1 MLCFVEALIE
11 ISVSKSLNDHK
22 SLTKLAEEALS
33 VNAREGLR
41 SIEKVR
47 KHVDGINMG
56 IVKRNEMRKQQNLK
70 RQVYIEEKAK
80 ELLKE
85 EEEKE
90 KKRIQEKKEMEEKRK
105 KNKIKLQRI
114 SAIKKKK
121 EEEQTAEKQKLKSI
135 EDRERQQRQ
144 EALKYV
150 KIRNEERAKK
160 RSDRMEAKRIEAA
173 KAKEIQDRNIE
184 KLVKSSDIHTDEFRK
199 KRDEYR
205 KAIKREQHHE
215 SVRRGEARRRAVREK
230 KEAKEREL
238 AALNRPKRALPA
250 AVRRRRKAGKV
261 MYRAYAKQEIRD
273 KEKVAYLRKVGGRGN
288 VAAVHIQKLFGAI
301 TLEKTWIIRYKR

>member
-1 MLCFVEALIE
+1 GKIKEKPRDPMERIQGFGSTLKVHEHTLKLKRKKIIIKVDKTNTDVYGNVIDGVRYSYGRNTLNSLPPRSRRIGKEMLCFVEALIE

-41 SIEKVR
+41 SIEEVR

-105 KNKIKLQRI
+105 KNKIKLQ
-114 SAIKKKK
+114 
-121 EEEQTAEKQKLKSI
+121 
-135 EDRERQQRQ
+135 
-144 EALKYV
+144 
-150 KIRNEERAKK
+150 
-160 RSDRMEAKRIEAA
+160 
-173 KAKEIQDRNIE
+173 
-184 KLVKSSDIHTDEFRK
+184 
-199 KRDEYR
+199 
-205 KAIKREQHHE
+205 
-215 SVRRGEARRRAVREK
+215 
-230 KEAKEREL
+230 
-238 AALNRPKRALPA
+238 
-250 AVRRRRKAGKV
+250 
-261 MYRAYAKQEIRD
+261 
-273 KEKVAYLRKVGGRGN
+273 
-288 VAAVHIQKLFGAI
+288 
-301 TLEKTWIIRYKR
+301 